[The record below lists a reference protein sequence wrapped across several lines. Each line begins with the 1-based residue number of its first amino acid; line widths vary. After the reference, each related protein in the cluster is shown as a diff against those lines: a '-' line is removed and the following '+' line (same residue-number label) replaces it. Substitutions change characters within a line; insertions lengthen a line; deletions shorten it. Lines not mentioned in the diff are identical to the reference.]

1 VRPGSTGF
9 SLCGFDFRTRG
20 KAHRLKSAL
29 PKSAS
34 RRNAMQRV
42 NFANG
47 NRYRSRVCEK
57 FGLEFWQRK
66 NVDGRLCVVNNA
78 GTMKTTVSGKRLNG
92 RLAVLGA
99 GKIGGILLRAFLQQK
114 LVQPKRVHATVR
126 HAEKARALAEQLGIE
141 ASTDNRA
148 AVRGADIVL
157 LAVKPQAVR
166 EVLEEIKPEMKPGKL
181 IVSVVASVPTQLM
194 EKYLGL
200 DAPVVRAMPNT
211 PCAIGCGMTGLARGI
226 HAGKEHLEI
235 AQAMFEAVGRVVVVD
250 EKQIDAVT
258 GLSASGTAF
267 IYIIL
272 ESLAEGGVK
281 VGLPRDISTLLAA
294 QTMMGAA
301 RMVLDTGDHPA
312 LLKDAVT
319 TPADSTMDGILEL
332 EDGKVRVTLIKA
344 VMKATQRAKELI
356 LES

>member
-1 VRPGSTGF
+1 
-9 SLCGFDFRTRG
+9 
-20 KAHRLKSAL
+20 LKLSI
-29 PKSAS
+29 
-34 RRNAMQRV
+34 RN
-42 NFANG
+42 
-47 NRYRSRVCEK
+47 K
-57 FGLEFWQRK
+57 
-66 NVDGRLCVVNNA
+66 VDEPHFVVNNA
-78 GTMKTTVSGKRLNG
+78 GTMKKTTSSILGNK

-99 GKIGGILLRAFLQQK
+99 GKIGGIVLRAFLEQK
-114 LVQPKRVHATVR
+114 LVPPKHVHATVK
-126 HAEKARALAEQLGIE
+126 HADKARALAKQLGIT

-148 AVRGADIVL
+148 AVRDADIIL

-166 EVLEEIKPEMKPGKL
+166 EILEEIKPEMKSGKM
-181 IVSVVASVPTQLM
+181 IVSVVASVSTQHM
-194 EKYLGL
+194 EKILGL
-200 DAPVVRAMPNT
+200 DLPVIRAMPNT
-211 PCAIGCGMTGLARGI
+211 PCAIGCGMTGLAKGV
-226 HAGKEHLEI
+226 HAGKDHLEI
-235 AQAMFEAVGRVVVVD
+235 AQAMFEAVGRAVVVD

-281 VGLPRDISTLLAA
+281 VGLPRDVSTLLAA

-319 TPADSTMDGILEL
+319 TPAGSTVDGILEL

>member
-1 VRPGSTGF
+1 
-9 SLCGFDFRTRG
+9 
-20 KAHRLKSAL
+20 
-29 PKSAS
+29 
-34 RRNAMQRV
+34 M
-42 NFANG
+42 
-47 NRYRSRVCEK
+47 
-57 FGLEFWQRK
+57 
-66 NVDGRLCVVNNA
+66 
-78 GTMKTTVSGKRLNG
+78 
-92 RLAVLGA
+92 LGA
-99 GKIGGILLRAFLQQK
+99 GKIGGILLRAFLEQK
-114 LVQPKRVHATVR
+114 LVHPKRVHATVR
-126 HAEKARALAEQLGIE
+126 RTEKARALAKQLGIE
-141 ASTDNRA
+141 VSTDNRA
-148 AVRGADIVL
+148 AVRDADIVL

-166 EVLEEIKPEMKPGKL
+166 DVLEEIKSEMKPGKM
-181 IVSVVASVPTQLM
+181 IVSVVASAPTQLM

-211 PCAIGCGMTGLARGI
+211 PCAIGCGMTGLAKGI
-226 HAGKEHLEI
+226 HAGKEHLEV
-235 AQAMFEAVGRVVVVD
+235 AQAMFAAVGRVVVVD

-267 IYIIL
+267 IYILL

-319 TPADSTMDGILEL
+319 TPAGSTMDGILEL

>member
-1 VRPGSTGF
+1 MPQVM
-9 SLCGFDFRTRG
+9 
-20 KAHRLKSAL
+20 
-29 PKSAS
+29 
-34 RRNAMQRV
+34 N
-42 NFANG
+42 
-47 NRYRSRVCEK
+47 
-57 FGLEFWQRK
+57 
-66 NVDGRLCVVNNA
+66 NVDGRLCLVNNA
-78 GTMKTTVSGKRLNG
+78 GTMKTTLSKKLLNK
-92 RLAVLGA
+92 RLAVIGA
-99 GKIGGILLRAFLQQK
+99 GKIGGILLRAFLEQK

-126 HAEKARALAEQLGIE
+126 HAEKARTLAKQLGIT

-148 AVRGADIVL
+148 AVRDADIVI

-166 EVLEEIKPEMKPGKL
+166 EILEEIKPEMKPGKL
-181 IVSVVASVPTQLM
+181 IVSVVASVSTQLM
-194 EKYLGL
+194 EKYLG
-200 DAPVVRAMPNT
+200 ANSAVVRAMPNT
-211 PCAIGCGMTGLARGI
+211 PCAIGCGMTGLAKGI
-226 HAGKEHLEI
+226 HATNEHLEI
-235 AQAMFEAVGRVVVVD
+235 AQTMFEAVGRVVVVD

-267 IYIIL
+267 IYILL

-319 TPADSTMDGILEL
+319 TPAGSTMDGILEL

>member
-1 VRPGSTGF
+1 
-9 SLCGFDFRTRG
+9 
-20 KAHRLKSAL
+20 
-29 PKSAS
+29 
-34 RRNAMQRV
+34 
-42 NFANG
+42 
-47 NRYRSRVCEK
+47 
-57 FGLEFWQRK
+57 
-66 NVDGRLCVVNNA
+66 
-78 GTMKTTVSGKRLNG
+78 
-92 RLAVLGA
+92 
-99 GKIGGILLRAFLQQK
+99 
-114 LVQPKRVHATVR
+114 
-126 HAEKARALAEQLGIE
+126 
-141 ASTDNRA
+141 
-148 AVRGADIVL
+148 
-157 LAVKPQAVR
+157 
-166 EVLEEIKPEMKPGKL
+166 MKPGKL
-181 IVSVVASVPTQLM
+181 IVSVVASVPTLLM

-211 PCAIGCGMTGLARGI
+211 PCAIGCGMTGLAKGV

-319 TPADSTMDGILEL
+319 TPAGSTMDGILEL

>member
-1 VRPGSTGF
+1 
-9 SLCGFDFRTRG
+9 
-20 KAHRLKSAL
+20 
-29 PKSAS
+29 
-34 RRNAMQRV
+34 
-42 NFANG
+42 
-47 NRYRSRVCEK
+47 
-57 FGLEFWQRK
+57 
-66 NVDGRLCVVNNA
+66 
-78 GTMKTTVSGKRLNG
+78 MKTTVSGKLLDR

-99 GKIGGILLRAFLQQK
+99 GKIGGILLRAFLEQK

-126 HAEKARALAEQLGIE
+126 HAEKARVLAKQLGIE

-211 PCAIGCGMTGLARGI
+211 PCAIGCGMTGLAKGV

-319 TPADSTMDGILEL
+319 TPAGSTMDGILEL

>member
-1 VRPGSTGF
+1 
-9 SLCGFDFRTRG
+9 
-20 KAHRLKSAL
+20 
-29 PKSAS
+29 
-34 RRNAMQRV
+34 M
-42 NFANG
+42 
-47 NRYRSRVCEK
+47 
-57 FGLEFWQRK
+57 K
-66 NVDGRLCVVNNA
+66 N
-78 GTMKTTVSGKRLNG
+78 TTSSKLLNG

-99 GKIGGILLRAFLQQK
+99 GKIGGILLRAFLEQK
-114 LVQPKRVHATVR
+114 LVQPKRLHATVR
-126 HAEKARALAEQLGIE
+126 HAEKARSLAQQLGIH

-148 AVRGADIVL
+148 AVRDADIVL

-211 PCAIGCGMTGLARGI
+211 PCAIGCGMTGLAKGI

-235 AQAMFEAVGRVVVVD
+235 ARAMFEAVGRVVIVD

-267 IYIIL
+267 IYILL

-319 TPADSTMDGILEL
+319 TPAGSTMDGILEL

>member
-1 VRPGSTGF
+1 
-9 SLCGFDFRTRG
+9 
-20 KAHRLKSAL
+20 
-29 PKSAS
+29 
-34 RRNAMQRV
+34 
-42 NFANG
+42 
-47 NRYRSRVCEK
+47 
-57 FGLEFWQRK
+57 
-66 NVDGRLCVVNNA
+66 
-78 GTMKTTVSGKRLNG
+78 MKTTLSNKLLNK
-92 RLAVLGA
+92 RLAVIGT
-99 GKIGGILLRAFLQQK
+99 GKIGGILLREFLERK
-114 LVQPKRVHATVR
+114 LVQPKRVHATVLY
-126 HAEKARALAEQLGIE
+126 AEEARTVAKRLGVR

-148 AVRGADIVL
+148 AVRNADIIL

-166 EVLEEIKPEMKPGKL
+166 AVLEEIKPEMKPGML
-181 IVSVVASVPTQLM
+181 IISVVASIPTQFI
-194 EKYLGL
+194 EKQLGL
-200 DAPVVRAMPNT
+200 DLPVVRAMPNT
-211 PCAIGCGMTGLARGI
+211 PAAIGCGMTALAKGI

-235 AQAMFEAVGRVVVVD
+235 AQAMFEAVGRVVVVE

-258 GLSASGTAF
+258 GLSGSGPAF
-267 IYIIL
+267 IYILL

-319 TPADSTMDGILEL
+319 TPAGSTMDGILEL

-344 VMKATQRAKELI
+344 VMKATQRAKELV